1 MKTQRTLAWRYI
13 QRSPLQLVAAHSEAA
28 PTEEEWNR
36 YVAEA
41 RAAGETLA
49 NTRGSWALVMSDGG
63 GPNGAQRKAIASVP
77 GIAALPTA
85 VVSSSL
91 LTRGMVTATAW
102 LGKEI
107 RAFAPEH
114 IDRAYAYLG
123 ISPEQRTLVVH
134 ELASLRAELLG
145 EELADVR
152 RLMDLPESA
161 EPAQVMVGESLATIR
176 DRMSSVS
183 DRLKKL
189 KSPQKR

>member
-1 MKTQRTLAWRYI
+1 M
-13 QRSPLQLVAAHSEAA
+13 VAAHAETP
-28 PTEEEWNR
+28 PTDEEWNR
-36 YVAEA
+36 YVDEARTAAEA
-41 RAAGETLA
+41 MASS
-49 NTRGSWALVMSDGG
+49 RGSWALIMSDGG
-63 GPNGAQRKAIASVP
+63 GPNGAQRKAIAAVP

-85 VVSSSL
+85 VISSSL

-114 IDRAYAYLG
+114 IERAYAYLG
-123 ISPEQRTLVVH
+123 ISPEQRTLVIH

-152 RLMDLPESA
+152 RLMDLPETA

-189 KSPQKR
+189 KGPQRR